1 MCCGC
6 KSDLG
11 IYGHPTRSQDDAN
24 LQIHEYLVSG
34 FCLERSFE
42 LAGESKFSF
51 QIIIGSRFNFGT
63 SNGVSLPF
71 LSNFPKLKNLFQNPS
86 IGSGFQ
92 AGFNNQPGNRGFG
105 VNGGSNIL
113 GMFGQQRG
121 FNGEVDS
128 QGTYRGGFG
137 NNWSIM
143 RGLVDGGQNFGGSF
157 NPRTGEVG
165 FSRSGGI
172 GPFFNAERGIKLD
185 FGDLIL
191 RREGRI

>member
-1 MCCGC
+1 MPSERTLLFACF
-6 KSDLG
+6 
-11 IYGHPTRSQDDAN
+11 N
-24 LQIHEYLVSG
+24 LFIFAEVTG
-34 FCLERSFE
+34 
-42 LAGESKFSF
+42 
-51 QIIIGSRFNFGT
+51 FNFGT

-143 RGLVDGGQNFGGSF
+143 REAVELAHFSTQKEASSWILV
-157 NPRTGEVG
+157 
-165 FSRSGGI
+165 I
-172 GPFFNAERGIKLD
+172 
-185 FGDLIL
+185 
-191 RREGRI
+191 